1 MIRRSPSIQSNLRYS
16 VMRFFLSNHCDLRA
30 GVSAKMFTYSEAL
43 PSLKAVTHCT
53 CTPACQGKYVHHVF
67 VTLPSGTLCQI
78 ETCFWKME
86 DEGKEPNPSVL
97 AQTMLRLTSGLQGVV
112 SEARPLCTET
122 LKIELL
128 LFGHSNL
135 KISLLVCHT
144 LWS

>member
-1 MIRRSPSIQSNLRYS
+1 
-16 VMRFFLSNHCDLRA
+16 
-30 GVSAKMFTYSEAL
+30 
-43 PSLKAVTHCT
+43 
-53 CTPACQGKYVHHVF
+53 
-67 VTLPSGTLCQI
+67 
-78 ETCFWKME
+78 ME